1 MLLHESSKIR
11 NDTGR
16 SGGAL
21 APLGYSKALGRK
33 AVKAAIGEA

>member
-11 NDTGR
+11 NDTDQ
-16 SGGAL
+16 SGEAL
-21 APLGYSKALGRK
+21 APLGYPKALGHE